1 MLAPRGAVL
10 RAGDG
15 PLAPLL
21 LRWAAA
27 ARERDALSADTD
39 DPLQAVLLAA
49 AVAECEAAADAWEQA
64 CRATLSHRMTR

>member
-1 MLAPRGAVL
+1 VL

-27 ARERDALSADTD
+27 ARERDALAAAVA

-49 AVAECEAAADAWEQA
+49 ADAECEAAADAWEQA
-64 CRATLSHRMTR
+64 WHATLSYRMTR

>member
-1 MLAPRGAVL
+1 VL

-21 LRWAAA
+21 LRWFAAR
-27 ARERDALSADTD
+27 RERDAIAGDTA

-49 AVAECEAAADAWEQA
+49 ADAECEAAADAWEQA
-64 CRATLSHRMTR
+64 WHATLSYRMTR